1 MVKLKGKLKIILLIN
16 YLYDRVIIIN
26 ISFLVYLYKKS
37 IIIHN
42 INGDIMKE
50 KNELLMHIH
59 ETCDMGVKSTTK
71 LIDLLKTKDN
81 KIKKLLEDELKEYE
95 KYLAKS
101 KKILKKNKVEPDGIG
116 MMADIMSSISM
127 KWDVNK
133 DNSDSNIAGILTEGF
148 TMGIINMNKKIEA
161 YRDDT
166 DNSIIDLAND
176 IVKFQEK
183 QIKNLK
189 SFL

>member
-1 MVKLKGKLKIILLIN
+1 
-16 YLYDRVIIIN
+16 
-26 ISFLVYLYKKS
+26 
-37 IIIHN
+37 
-42 INGDIMKE
+42 
-50 KNELLMHIH
+50 MHIY

-71 LIDLLKTKDN
+71 LIDLLRDKDN

-101 KKILKKNKVEPDGIG
+101 EKLLKKNKVEPEGAG
-116 MMADIMSSISM
+116 MMAEMMAKMSM
-127 KWDVNK
+127 KMDVKK

-161 YRDDT
+161 YRDDC

-176 IVKFQEK
+176 IVKFQENE
-183 QIKNLK
+183 IKNLK
-189 SFL
+189 SYL

>member
-1 MVKLKGKLKIILLIN
+1 
-16 YLYDRVIIIN
+16 
-26 ISFLVYLYKKS
+26 
-37 IIIHN
+37 
-42 INGDIMKE
+42 
-50 KNELLMHIH
+50 MHIY

-71 LIDLLKTKDN
+71 LIDLLRDKDN

-95 KYLAKS
+95 KYLVKS
-101 KKILKKNKVEPDGIG
+101 KKLLKKNKVEPEGAG
-116 MMADIMSSISM
+116 MMAEMMSKMSM
-127 KWDVNK
+127 KMDVKK

-161 YRDDT
+161 YRDDC

-183 QIKNLK
+183 EIKNLK
-189 SFL
+189 DYL

>member
-1 MVKLKGKLKIILLIN
+1 MLI
-16 YLYDRVIIIN
+16 
-26 ISFLVYLYKKS
+26 LYKKC

-42 INGDIMKE
+42 SNGDIMKE
-50 KNELLMHIH
+50 KNELLMHIY

-71 LIDLLKTKDN
+71 LIDLLRDKDN

-95 KYLAKS
+95 KYLVKS
-101 KKILKKNKVEPDGIG
+101 KKLLKKNKVEPVGAG
-116 MMADIMSSISM
+116 MMAEMMAKMSM
-127 KWDVNK
+127 KMDVKK

-161 YRDDT
+161 YKDDC

-183 QIKNLK
+183 EIKNLK
-189 SFL
+189 SYL